1 MLAVALFLGILTS
14 GGRDETP
21 VSTELENETINSN
34 ASGVA
39 GMVQAE
45 EKPSV
50 SEPPVSEPTTSEP
63 AITEPAITEPATSEP
78 AVSVPAPDPV
88 ILENGESE
96 LAGERKNIESKVR
109 ATVRLIEA
117 QGEELFPSMR
127 KEGSPWFQDNF
138 CIFVWA
144 ENGTQ
149 VVCPSNQSLEGKDM
163 KGLIDADGKPIGE
176 LFLQTALREK
186 GEGWIEYNWQEMN
199 NSEPFRK
206 CTFVKKA
213 SYGGK
218 TYIVGA
224 DLYLENYI
232 VCRNLEGCKYT
243 EEPGKFQTAELL
255 NPLSLDRNLTL
266 NCSIA
271 HSLVKPGKNIAPH
284 VVKNPEIHY
293 ILEGQGLLYIDG
305 IPVEI
310 RPDQLIYIPP
320 GSVQDTYN
328 TGDTDL
334 KFLIID
340 QPARSENS
348 TEML

>member
-1 MLAVALFLGILTS
+1 MDLIKIACIMLAVALFLGILTS
-14 GGRDETP
+14 GGKDETP
-21 VSTELENETINSN
+21 AVSTELENETVNSN
-34 ASGVA
+34 ASGVT
-39 GMVQAE
+39 GIVQAE
-45 EKPSV
+45 EK
-50 SEPPVSEPTTSEP
+50 SEI
-63 AITEPAITEPATSEP
+63 AEP
-78 AVSVPAPDPV
+78 AVSMPAPDPA
-88 ILENGESE
+88 ILEKGESQ

-117 QGEELFPSMR
+117 QGEKLFPSLR
-127 KEGSPWFQDNF
+127 KEGSPWFQNGF
-138 CIFVWA
+138 CIFVWT

-149 VVCPSNQSLEGKDM
+149 VVCPSDRSLEGKAM
-163 KGLIDADGKPIGE
+163 KGLVDADGKPIGE
-176 LFLQTALREK
+176 LFLQTALGEK

-224 DLYLENYI
+224 NLYLENYI

-255 NPLSLDRNLTL
+255 NPLSLDRNLNL

-284 VVKNPEIHY
+284 LAKNPEIHY

-310 RPDQLIYIPP
+310 HPDQLIYVPA

-348 TEML
+348 TEIL

>member
-1 MLAVALFLGILTS
+1 MLAVAFFLGILTS
-14 GGRDETP
+14 GSKDETP
-21 VSTELENETINSN
+21 VVSPELENKTINSN

-39 GMVQAE
+39 GMVRAE
-45 EKPSV
+45 EK
-50 SEPPVSEPTTSEP
+50 SEI
-63 AITEPAITEPATSEP
+63 AEP
-78 AVSVPAPDPV
+78 AVSMPAPDPA
-88 ILENGESE
+88 ILEKGKSQ
-96 LAGERKNIESKVR
+96 LAGERKNLESKVR

-117 QGEELFPSMR
+117 QGEELFPSLR

-138 CIFVWA
+138 CIFVWT

-149 VVCPSNQSLEGKDM
+149 VVCPSNQSLEGKAM
-163 KGLIDADGKPIGE
+163 KGLVDADGKPIGE
-176 LFLQTALREK
+176 LFLQTALSEK
-186 GEGWIEYNWQEMN
+186 GEGWIEYNWQEKN
-199 NSEPFRK
+199 NSESFRK

-232 VCRNLEGCKYT
+232 VCRDLEGCKYT

-255 NPLSLDRNLTL
+255 NPISLDRNLNL

-271 HSLVKPGKNIAPH
+271 HSFVKPGKNVAPH
-284 VVKNPEIHY
+284 LVKNPEIHY

-310 RPDQLIYIPP
+310 HPDQLIYIPA

-328 TGDTDL
+328 TGYTDL

-348 TEML
+348 TKMF